1 MKAHGKI
8 LDQAISCV
16 FEEMNRGLG
25 GRVGSVG
32 WRGLRQEGMRR
43 RDGRREWLV
52 VRGEG
57 CVVVWA

>member
-1 MKAHGKI
+1 M
-8 LDQAISCV
+8 DWV
-16 FEEMNRGLG
+16 DEEEAWAG
-25 GRVGSVG
+25 GF
-32 WRGLRQEGMRR
+32 LRQEGMRR